1 MNRRV
6 EKIFLY
12 LKGMKSMKST
22 VMKDKIIKYTYT
34 MLLLAVSAFGFASS
48 ALAIP
53 APTEE
58 IKPTLNAIISIL
70 LDPALKG
77 EENKIERRA
86 KIMAHVNSG
95 FDFREMSQRVI
106 GKEWRELTPEKQ
118 DHFQKLFTKLLENAY
133 IGKFESY
140 SGQEIQFLGE
150 RIKDDR
156 AIVATQIE
164 NNGQFIPIDYVMIKK
179 EVKWM
184 VYDINIEGVSLV
196 RNYMEQFKA
205 ILRRDKFDGLVKLL
219 EDKNSTFE

>member
-1 MNRRV
+1 MV
-6 EKIFLY
+6 FGDLQVKM
-12 LKGMKSMKST
+12 GMRYICIL
-22 VMKDKIIKYTYT
+22 V
-34 MLLLAVSAFGFASS
+34 LLVVCSFMATSS
-48 ALAIP
+48 AHAV
-53 APTEE
+53 ASPTEE
-58 IKPTLNAIISIL
+58 LKPKLDALIGVL

-77 EENKIERRA
+77 EEKKVERRA
-86 KIMAHVNSG
+86 KIMEQVTSG

-150 RIKDDR
+150 RLKDER
-156 AIVATQIE
+156 AVVSTQIE
-164 NNGQFIPIDYVMIKK
+164 NNGQLIPIDYVMVKK
-179 EVKWM
+179 EAKWM

-196 RNYMEQFKA
+196 RNYMEQFKS

-219 EDKNSTFE
+219 EEKNSTFE

>member
-1 MNRRV
+1 MVFRDLQG
-6 EKIFLY
+6 K
-12 LKGMKSMKST
+12 KGMRYICIM
-22 VMKDKIIKYTYT
+22 V
-34 MLLLAVSAFGFASS
+34 LLVVCSFMAMSS
-48 ALAIP
+48 AHAV
-53 APTEE
+53 AGPTEE
-58 IKPTLNAIISIL
+58 LKPKLDALIGIL

-77 EENKIERRA
+77 EEKKVERRA
-86 KIMAHVNSG
+86 KIMEQATSG

-150 RIKDDR
+150 RLKDER
-156 AIVATQIE
+156 AVVSTQIE
-164 NNGQFIPIDYVMIKK
+164 NNGVLIPIDYVMVKK
-179 EVKWM
+179 EAKWM

-196 RNYMEQFKA
+196 RNYMEQFKS

-219 EDKNSTFE
+219 EEKNSTFE

>member
-1 MNRRV
+1 MVFRDLQG
-6 EKIFLY
+6 K
-12 LKGMKSMKST
+12 KGMRYICIL
-22 VMKDKIIKYTYT
+22 V
-34 MLLLAVSAFGFASS
+34 LLVVCSFMAMSS
-48 ALAIP
+48 AHAV
-53 APTEE
+53 AGPTEE
-58 IKPTLNAIISIL
+58 LKPKLDALIGIL

-77 EENKIERRA
+77 EEKKVERRA
-86 KIMAHVNSG
+86 KIMEQATSG

-150 RIKDDR
+150 RLKDER
-156 AIVATQIE
+156 AVVSTQIE
-164 NNGQFIPIDYVMIKK
+164 NNGVLIPIDYVMVKK
-179 EVKWM
+179 EAKWM

-196 RNYMEQFKA
+196 RNYMEQFKS

-219 EDKNSTFE
+219 EEKNSTFE

>member
-1 MNRRV
+1 V
-6 EKIFLY
+6 GEKMVFRDLQGK
-12 LKGMKSMKST
+12 KGMRYICIL
-22 VMKDKIIKYTYT
+22 V
-34 MLLLAVSAFGFASS
+34 LLVVCSFMAMSS
-48 ALAIP
+48 AHAV
-53 APTEE
+53 AGPTEE
-58 IKPTLNAIISIL
+58 LKPKLDALIGIL

-77 EENKIERRA
+77 EEKKVERRA
-86 KIMAHVNSG
+86 KIMEQATSG

-150 RIKDDR
+150 RLKDER
-156 AIVATQIE
+156 AVVSTQIE
-164 NNGQFIPIDYVMIKK
+164 NNGVLIPIDYVMVKK
-179 EVKWM
+179 EAKWM

-196 RNYMEQFKA
+196 RNYMEQFKS

-219 EDKNSTFE
+219 EEKNSTFE

>member
-1 MNRRV
+1 MEIGV

-12 LKGMKSMKST
+12 LKGLKSMKYT
-22 VMKDKIIKYTYT
+22 VMKHKIIKYTYT

-48 ALAIP
+48 VLAIP

>member
-1 MNRRV
+1 VGGKMVFRDLQG
-6 EKIFLY
+6 K
-12 LKGMKSMKST
+12 KGMRYICIM
-22 VMKDKIIKYTYT
+22 V
-34 MLLLAVSAFGFASS
+34 LLVVCSFMAMSS
-48 ALAIP
+48 AHAV
-53 APTEE
+53 AGPTEE
-58 IKPTLNAIISIL
+58 LKPKLDALIGIL

-77 EENKIERRA
+77 EEKKVERRA
-86 KIMAHVNSG
+86 KIMEQATSG

-150 RIKDDR
+150 RLKDER
-156 AIVATQIE
+156 AVVSTQIE
-164 NNGQFIPIDYVMIKK
+164 NNGVLIPIDYVMVKK
-179 EVKWM
+179 EAKWM

-196 RNYMEQFKA
+196 RNYMEQFKS

-219 EDKNSTFE
+219 EEKNSTFE

>member
-1 MNRRV
+1 
-6 EKIFLY
+6 
-12 LKGMKSMKST
+12 MKST

>member
-1 MNRRV
+1 
-6 EKIFLY
+6 
-12 LKGMKSMKST
+12 MKNT
-22 VMKDKIIKYTYT
+22 IMKDTITKYTHI
-34 MLLLAVSAFGFASS
+34 MALLAACTFVFASS
-48 ALAIP
+48 ALALP
-53 APTEE
+53 APTDE
-58 IKPTLNAIISIL
+58 IKPTLNAIITIL

-77 EENKIERRA
+77 EEKKTERRT
-86 KIMAHVNSG
+86 KIMAYVNSG

-118 DHFQKLFTKLLENAY
+118 DHFQRLFTKLLENAY

-140 SGQEIQFLGE
+140 SGQEIQYLGE

-156 AIVATQIE
+156 AIVTTQIE